1 MIRGPHIMKG
11 YRNNPEATKEAITE
25 DDWFKTGDL
34 ASIDNDGVVSIAD
47 RLKDL
52 IKVSLLILT

>member
-1 MIRGPHIMKG
+1 MKG